1 MPGDSDS
8 LRALARLRH
17 GVVSRDEA
25 IQAGFSHYAIRHRIE
40 SGMWAQCGRAIIIR
54 DLHRAGDAATA
65 WIIHLHTGPR
75 SQVSGPLAMRLQ
87 GWETPGSDHLVVN
100 PSDCRSSI
108 DLELRVLR
116 RTASPCVRLSGLPPL
131 VPKLDALAD
140 TLIRRSDQGARDLLD
155 KALQRRW
162 IETADVDL
170 LIDGRS
176 GPGRRGQRRLLRL
189 RERAASGSRSEA
201 EQRMGALLRRTRGTW
216 IANYAVRDEHGR
228 VLAEIDFADP
238 HLMIAVEVDGRAFHS
253 DRRSFERDRKRQ
265 NMLTLRGWTVLRFTW
280 ERIVSDP
287 AGVMAEV
294 IAATSARA
302 S

>member
-1 MPGDSDS
+1 
-8 LRALARLRH
+8 
-17 GVVSRDEA
+17 
-25 IQAGFSHYAIRHRIE
+25 
-40 SGMWAQCGRAIIIR
+40 
-54 DLHRAGDAATA
+54 
-65 WIIHLHTGPR
+65 
-75 SQVSGPLAMRLQ
+75 
-87 GWETPGSDHLVVN
+87 
-100 PSDCRSSI
+100 
-108 DLELRVLR
+108 
-116 RTASPCVRLSGLPPL
+116 
-131 VPKLDALAD
+131 
-140 TLIRRSDQGARDLLD
+140 
-155 KALQRRW
+155 
-162 IETADVDL
+162 
-170 LIDGRS
+170 
-176 GPGRRGQRRLLRL
+176 
-189 RERAASGSRSEA
+189 
-201 EQRMGALLRRTRGTW
+201 MGALLKRTRGNW